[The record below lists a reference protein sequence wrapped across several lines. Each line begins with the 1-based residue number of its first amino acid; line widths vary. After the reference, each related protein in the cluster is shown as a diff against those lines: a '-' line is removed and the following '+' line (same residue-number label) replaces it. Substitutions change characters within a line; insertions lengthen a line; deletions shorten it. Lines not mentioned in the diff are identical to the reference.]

1 MTHFN
6 HIELVYPLLL
16 SRKCDINNTVT
27 VYETWSLWLRGLTST
42 AEVKSLSM
50 KETQAWGNC
59 CIFCQSEGWIITYKQ
74 PIKMLNKTF
83 KTKHQNNKSSHSE
96 SWISDW
102 PIVTGIMIIIL
113 SLILLGF
120 NSSKSIFKDNISSC
134 HWRFFRILSQLLL
147 HFGVFVWAMMSQPP
161 CGSF

>member
-1 MTHFN
+1 M
-6 HIELVYPLLL
+6 
-16 SRKCDINNTVT
+16 
-27 VYETWSLWLRGLTST
+27 RGLTST

-120 NSSKSIFKDNISSC
+120 NSSKSVFKDNISSC
-134 HWRFFRILSQLLL
+134 HWRFFRIFKPAFITFWSICLSYDVTTSLRIILMVA
-147 HFGVFVWAMMSQPP
+147 HGVWPTQTLNFYHY
-161 CGSF
+161 SFM